1 MTPSRSGSPKSQPRL
16 IALLDGRVVG
26 TVFRDAR
33 ARYRFTYEAD
43 WRLAED
49 SYPLSLSMP
58 LTAAEHHHKE
68 VEAFLWGLLPDN
80 ERTLDRYAKTFGVS
94 ARNPLAILAHIGA
107 DCAGA
112 VQFIAPDQLQ
122 ELEGQQ
128 ATAEVD
134 WIDDAEVARAL
145 RSARK
150 TGLPGRDRKTVGR
163 FSLAG
168 AQPKIA
174 LYNGDGRW
182 GKPLGRT
189 PTTHILK
196 PPAAEYAGF
205 AENEH
210 LCLALASELGLGA
223 AKSFVQSFAGEVAIV
238 VERFDRLPHGSS
250 YRRIHQEDLCQ
261 AMSVLPWSK
270 YENDG
275 GPGIAAIVPLIQ
287 ESSIEPEADVGRFLD
302 IIALNWVL
310 AAPDAHAKNY
320 ALLHAPGGGVR
331 LAPFYDVASYLP
343 YSDRRLY
350 EVKLAMRIGREYLAR
365 KIVRADWI
373 TLADA
378 SKLPK
383 NYVLARLDALLPR
396 IPEAVNRVAS
406 RAIAEGLNSAV
417 VEQTASRI
425 VARSTDCIARL
436 TVDIAPSS
444 TKDGLGYRA
453 PPEASP
459 R

>member
-1 MTPSRSGSPKSQPRL
+1 MTQTRGESAKSQPKL

-26 TVFRDAR
+26 AVYQEPR
-33 ARYRFTYEAD
+33 ARYRFIYEAT

-58 LTAAEHHHKE
+58 LTAAEHGHKE
-68 VEAFLWGLLPDN
+68 VEAFLWGLLPDT

-128 ATAEVD
+128 PSAEVG
-134 WIDDAEVARAL
+134 WIDDAEVAREL
-145 RSARK
+145 RSAK
-150 TGLPGRDRKTVGR
+150 ETGLPGSNRRTVGR

-196 PPAAEYAGF
+196 PPSTEYAGF

-223 AKSFVQSFAGEVAIV
+223 AKSKVQSFAGEMAIV
-238 VERFDRLPHGSS
+238 VERFDRLPQGAS
-250 YRRIHQEDLCQ
+250 YRRIHQEDICQ
-261 AMSVLPWSK
+261 AMSVLPWNK
-270 YENDG
+270 YETEG
-275 GPGIAAIVPLIQ
+275 GPGIAEIVPLIQ
-287 ESSIEPEADVGRFLD
+287 ESSLEPEEDVGRFID

-310 AAPDAHAKNY
+310 AATDAHAKNY
-320 ALLHAPGGGVR
+320 AILHAPGGGIR
-331 LAPFYDVASYLP
+331 LAPFYDVTSYLP
-343 YSDRRLY
+343 YSDTRLH
-350 EVKLAMRIGREYLAR
+350 EIKLAMRIGREYLAR
-365 KIVRADWI
+365 RVVRSDWAK
-373 TLADA
+373 LAEA
-378 SKLPK
+378 SKLPVS
-383 NYVLARLDALLPR
+383 YVLERLDALLPL
-396 IPEAVNRVAS
+396 IPQAVEEVAK
-406 RAIAEGLNSAV
+406 RAVSEGLDSET
-417 VEQTASRI
+417 VESLTIRIADRSRE
-425 VARSTDCIARL
+425 CIARL
-436 TVDIAPSS
+436 AGTSAAKS
-444 TKDGLGYRA
+444 TKD
-453 PPEASP
+453 
-459 R
+459 